1 VIEYIIMT
9 EKLKILFVD
18 DEKTIL
24 TSLEG
29 MFKKQY
35 AVFTATN
42 GSDALDI
49 IHKHSIQIIVSD
61 QRMPADMSGIELLAE
76 VKEISPNTI
85 GILLSSYADIE
96 VAIEFINNNEIF
108 RFVEKPW
115 NKEQIKNTI
124 EAAASLSTPVT
135 EHLALLVVS
144 NDIEIYAIV
153 HHLFGHKLNIYY
165 ANQLEKALNILEHH
179 NIGILLT
186 DTLLQR
192 DKINTLIQIVNE
204 NNPLT
209 ISIVLS
215 TQGDAHLIANLINEG
230 KIFRY
235 LPKPVDKQL
244 LEFNINAALKAY
256 ADSHPELSLSNNDE
270 ETSVSTKEKSEP
282 LTNKLKSLGKRINDF
297 WHH

>member
-1 VIEYIIMT
+1 MT

-18 DEKTIL
+18 DEKPIL
-24 TSLEG
+24 TSLEA

-85 GILLSSYADIE
+85 GILFSSYADIE

-124 EAAASLSTPVT
+124 EAAASMSTP

-144 NDIEIYAIV
+144 NDIKIYAIV
-153 HHLFGHKLNIYY
+153 HHLFGHKLNLYY

-186 DTLLQR
+186 DTMLQR
-192 DKINTLIQIVNE
+192 EKINTLIQVVNE
-204 NNPLT
+204 NHPLT

-215 TQGDAHLIANLINEG
+215 TQADAHLIARLINEG

-256 ADSHPELSLSNNDE
+256 ADSHPELSLSNNEADE
-270 ETSVSTKEKSEP
+270 ETSTKEKSEP
-282 LTNKLKSLGKRINDF
+282 LTNKLKSLKKRINDF

>member
-1 VIEYIIMT
+1 MT
-9 EKLKILFVD
+9 EKIKILFVD
-18 DEKTIL
+18 DEKPIL
-24 TSLEG
+24 TSLEA

-35 AVFTATN
+35 TVFTATN

-96 VAIEFINNNEIF
+96 AAIEFINNNEIF

-135 EHLALLVVS
+135 DFQHLALLVVS
-144 NDIEIYAIV
+144 NDIEIYVIV

-165 ANQLEKALNILEHH
+165 ASQLEKALSILEDH
-179 NIGILLT
+179 NIAILLT
-186 DTLLQR
+186 ETLLQR
-192 DKINTLIQIVNE
+192 DKINTLIQMVNE
-204 NNPLT
+204 KDPLT
-209 ISIVLS
+209 VSIILS
-215 TQGDAHLIANLINEG
+215 TQADAHLIASLINEG

-244 LEFNINAALKAY
+244 LEFNLNAAFKAY
-256 ADSHPELSLSNNDE
+256 ADSHPELSLSNNEGDE
-270 ETSVSTKEKSEP
+270 ETSTKEKSEP
-282 LTNKLKSLGKRINDF
+282 LTNKLKSLRKRINDF

>member
-1 VIEYIIMT
+1 MT

-18 DEKTIL
+18 DEKPIL
-24 TSLEG
+24 TSLEA

-124 EAAASLSTPVT
+124 EAAASMSTP

-144 NDIEIYAIV
+144 NDIEIYAMV

-186 DTLLQR
+186 DTMLQR
-192 DKINTLIQIVNE
+192 EKINTLIQVVNE
-204 NNPLT
+204 NHPLT

-215 TQGDAHLIANLINEG
+215 TQADAHLIARLINEG

-256 ADSHPELSLSNNDE
+256 ADSHPELSLSNNEADE
-270 ETSVSTKEKSEP
+270 ETSTKKKSEP

-297 WHH
+297 LHH